1 MKKIL
6 AMFLSVF
13 FIFTGVFT
21 LSEDVKANTDD
32 ANKTKD
38 VIVVIDAG
46 HGGPDPGALAT
57 TGLYEKDC
65 NLAIALAMKSELET
79 YEGIKVYLTRSQDEW
94 STNTGRAMTA
104 AALNADFL
112 ISVHNNSGSSTN
124 TGALAYRSVNPY
136 YSEATNDMCTLI
148 LEKLSKIGLHNGGV
162 QTRTSTQYDYED
174 YYTIIAEGVRAGIP
188 SIIVEHCFLSN
199 PSDAAKLT
207 DENGKLNYSMTT
219 EMGKADATAV
229 AEYFSLKKR
238 TVVADNTNSVTLEKS
253 YSITLTA
260 PVADKT
266 VWYSIDEKIVTVNED
281 GIATAVGSGTTNVVY
296 KTAGGATGS
305 CTITVPK
312 AEPVALIGAIDPT
325 FYDSSEKL
333 AAFNSEKAFGF
344 IVYSDGTATKTTLDA
359 VGSVDLN
366 VTGVQDIA
374 VKSGSLTGSL
384 RIVYNNSEYLPEVTL
399 PVETEPEEETTPA
412 ETTTQESETTPEK
425 QEDEKDNLI
434 KILKF
439 VIAILIILVI
449 GLVIFVIE
457 SIRRKNRSYR
467 RRHGRRRY

>member
-1 MKKIL
+1 MKKI
-6 AMFLSVF
+6 AAVFLSVF
-13 FIFTGVFT
+13 FIFAGIFT
-21 LSEDVKANTDD
+21 FSEDVSANTER
-32 ANKTKD
+32 TKD
-38 VIVVIDAG
+38 VVVVIDAG
-46 HGGPDPGALAT
+46 HGGADPGALAT
-57 TGLYEKDC
+57 TGIYEKDC
-65 NLAIALAMKSELET
+65 NLAIALAMKAELET

-112 ISVHNNSGSSTN
+112 ISVHNNSGSATN

-136 YSEATNDMCTLI
+136 YSEATNDMCNLI
-148 LEKLSKIGLHNGGV
+148 LENLSKIGFHNGGV

-174 YYTIIAEGVRAGIP
+174 YYTIIAEGVRAGVP

-199 PSDAAKLT
+199 PMDAALLM
-207 DENGKLNYSMTT
+207 DENGKLNYAMTT
-219 EMGKADATAV
+219 AMGKADATAV
-229 AEYFSLKKR
+229 ASYFSLNKR
-238 TVVADNTNSVTLEKS
+238 VLEVNNTNTISLEKS
-253 YSITLTA
+253 YSVTLTA
-260 PVADKT
+260 PVSEKP
-266 VWYSIDEKIVTVNED
+266 VWYSIDEKIITVSEE

-296 KTAGGATGS
+296 KTSSGATGS

-333 AAFNSEKAFGF
+333 AAFNSENAFGF
-344 IVYSDGTATKTTLDA
+344 IVFSDGTSTKVKLDA

-374 VKSGSLTGSL
+374 VKSGSLNGYL

-399 PVETEPEEETTPA
+399 PAETEPEEETTTVEP
-412 ETTTQESETTPEK
+412 TTQESESAPQNNE
-425 QEDEKDNLI
+425 EDDKDNLI

-439 VIAILIILVI
+439 VIAILVVILV
-449 GLVIFVIE
+449 GLVVFVIE
-457 SIRRKNRSYR
+457 SRRRKNRSYR

>member
-6 AMFLSVF
+6 AVFLSVF
-13 FIFTGVFT
+13 VMFTCVFT
-21 LSEDVKANTDD
+21 LSENVKADTENTE
-32 ANKTKD
+32 KPRD

-46 HGGPDPGALAT
+46 HGGADPGALAT
-57 TGLYEKDC
+57 TGVYEKDC

-94 STNTGRAMTA
+94 TTNTGRAMTA

-112 ISVHNNSGSSTN
+112 ISVHNNSGSATN
-124 TGALAYRSVNPY
+124 TGALAYRSVNLY
-136 YSEATNDMCTLI
+136 YSEATNDMCNLI
-148 LEKLSKIGLHNGGV
+148 LENLSQIGLHNGGV

-174 YYTIIAEGVRAGIP
+174 YYTIIAEGVRAGVP

-199 PSDAAKLT
+199 PADAAKIT
-207 DENGKLNYSMTT
+207 DDNGKINYDMTT
-219 EMGKADATAV
+219 AMGKADATAV
-229 AEYFSLKKR
+229 ASYFSLNKR
-238 TVVADNTNSVTLEKS
+238 TVTADNSAVVTLEKT
-253 YSITLTA
+253 YSVTLTA
-260 PVADKT
+260 SVAEKPL
-266 VWYSIDEKIVTVNED
+266 WYSIDEKIVTVNQD
-281 GIATAVGSGTTNVVY
+281 GVATAVGSGTTNVVY
-296 KTAGGATGS
+296 KTSSGATGS
-305 CTITVPK
+305 CTIIVPN

-325 FYDSSEKL
+325 FYESSEKL
-333 AAFNSEKAFGF
+333 AAFNSENAFGF
-344 IVYSDGTATKTTLDA
+344 TVFSDGTATKVKLDA

-399 PVETEPEEETTPA
+399 PVETEPEEESTTV
-412 ETTTQESETTPEK
+412 ETTTQESETPSEK
-425 QEDEKDNLI
+425 EDEKDNLI

-439 VIAILIILVI
+439 VIIILVVLVI

-467 RRHGRRRY
+467 RRRGRRRY